1 MENENKTNK
10 INQKKITKKDDN
22 NILNF
27 ENDDLLM
34 KNIKITDILENDDI
48 DKMIQKELSK
58 RENNKKGLNMKDFAN
73 YLNNYVSESKIKNT
87 KSNTNINKKTN
98 IKLLKN
104 NTNKN
109 NEKKHTLLI
118 NYSVDSNLNPNPNLN
133 KNQSK
138 IVKNLYNN
146 NFNKN
151 VKNDVVVNKDGMN
164 KCKQNFNNNH
174 KYSVSNIKQRKENPF
189 KTNYSNRVFTFNHK
203 KSISS
208 HNVNFINRINS
219 EVYNKNNPK
228 KK

>member
-1 MENENKTNK
+1 
-10 INQKKITKKDDN
+10 
-22 NILNF
+22 
-27 ENDDLLM
+27 
-34 KNIKITDILENDDI
+34 
-48 DKMIQKELSK
+48 
-58 RENNKKGLNMKDFAN
+58 MKDFAN

-151 VKNDVVVNKDGMN
+151 VKNEVVVNKDGMN

-189 KTNYSNRVFTFNHK
+189 KTNYSNRVFAFNKK

-208 HNVNFINRINS
+208 HNVNIINRINS
-219 EVYNKNNPK
+219 EVNNKYNPK
-228 KK
+228 KRINSLLGYHDKQYSDNNLNSNRPRKIKKISIIDENDNDQDVNRYKKGQIKTDIFN